1 MAPIFLVLISVNL
14 FLLCLKL
21 FIFALGMQRLKHIL
35 VWLSRINHSKG
46 FGIQSPTDY
55 WFVRYVINEPWPY
68 YQYGELGKDDDW
80 LTRKLGRLY
89 FRIANWLQPSVIQ
102 CDDYMDYLRL
112 GCQSAVINENSSM
125 IDLVHLKLEG
135 DYRSRVT
142 NILNK
147 VNAQSV
153 MIIENIR
160 NDVAFWQEVACDER
174 TGITYD
180 LYYCGIVMFDKNRH
194 KMNYIIN
201 F

>member
-1 MAPIFLVLISVNL
+1 
-14 FLLCLKL
+14 
-21 FIFALGMQRLKHIL
+21 
-35 VWLSRINHSKG
+35 
-46 FGIQSPTDY
+46 
-55 WFVRYVINEPWPY
+55 
-68 YQYGELGKDDDW
+68 
-80 LTRKLGRLY
+80 
-89 FRIANWLQPSVIQ
+89 
-102 CDDYMDYLRL
+102 MDYLRL